1 MRKTSLRV
9 VAAVSL
15 IALLA
20 CASAYAVKIEID
32 KTVVSATASIAPRT
46 LPPHMNAPVR
56 LSSITR
62 IKTRDGSPPP
72 TLSEIAFKFDKNGS
86 VNTKG
91 LPVCTMAQLA
101 DTTPQVARKRCPG
114 AIVGEGVGKAE
125 VEMPGAA
132 ATEIS
137 SPLTFFNA
145 PPVAGMPSVIVHAYE
160 TVPVPQTVLAPIS
173 IERIHQGRYGFQV
186 KIKLPEIAGGFGAA
200 TLAKATFGK
209 TWKLGG
215 KTVGYVNAHCDGGRL
230 QVYGTLTFADGGFFP
245 GTLISPCH
253 TPH

>member
-1 MRKTSLRV
+1 MRRNSLRAV
-9 VAAVSL
+9 VAVGAV
-15 IALLA
+15 ALLA

-56 LSSITR
+56 LSSVTR
-62 IKTRDGSPPP
+62 IKRTNGSPPP
-72 TLSEIAFKFDKNGS
+72 ILRELAFKFDKNGS

-91 LPVCTMAQLA
+91 LPVCTMVKLA
-101 DTTPQVARKRCPG
+101 DTTPQVARKRCAG
-114 AIVGEGVGKAE
+114 AIVGEGVGRAE
-125 VEMPGAA
+125 VDMPGAP

-137 SPLTFFNA
+137 SPLTFFNG
-145 PPVAGMPSVIVHAYE
+145 PPTAGMPSLIVHAYE
-160 TVPVPQTVLAPIS
+160 TVPVPQTMLVPIS
-173 IERIHQGRYGFQV
+173 IERIHQGRYGFQA
-186 KIKLPEIAGGFGAA
+186 KIQLPEIAGGFGAA
-200 TLAKATFGK
+200 TLAKATIGK
-209 TWKLGG
+209 TWNRDG
-215 KTVGYVNAHCDGGRL
+215 KTTGYVNAHCDGGRL